1 MQVPRI
7 WRVNLSRRIK
17 MKREREKGRL
27 VGRLIRDG
35 SLCSKGK
42 ERKGKKEEKKKKKKR
57 WKDGEGVIATIALT
71 ILIPVCS
78 GRVWWW
84 WGYW

>member
-7 WRVNLSRRIK
+7 WRINLSRRIK
-17 MKREREKGRL
+17 MKRERGRL

-78 GRVWWW
+78 GRVWW
-84 WGYW
+84 GYW